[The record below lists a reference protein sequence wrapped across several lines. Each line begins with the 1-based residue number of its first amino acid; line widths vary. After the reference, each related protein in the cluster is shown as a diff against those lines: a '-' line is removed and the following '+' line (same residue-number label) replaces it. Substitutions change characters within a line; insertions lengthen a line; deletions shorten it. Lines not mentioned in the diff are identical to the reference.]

1 MFHIDTAHDIAATA
15 ARPVVTKA
23 AKAKVDC
30 MWSDESSERL
40 LQVA

>member
-1 MFHIDTAHDIAATA
+1 MVHIDTAHDIAATA

-30 MWSDESSERL
+30 MWKR
-40 LQVA
+40 